1 VYVIQLY
8 GGVVNYHRSGK
19 RLSELRRKLLDSCNC
34 VVYFLFNS
42 ASKSFLLEVCLV
54 SASDIFRDFE
64 EMIRGMEREFEE
76 EFKDIERTIPKDSV
90 REYETAEGG
99 KVREYGPFVYDNR
112 A

>member
-1 VYVIQLY
+1 
-8 GGVVNYHRSGK
+8 
-19 RLSELRRKLLDSCNC
+19 
-34 VVYFLFNS
+34 
-42 ASKSFLLEVCLV
+42 
-54 SASDIFRDFE
+54 
-64 EMIRGMEREFEE
+64 MEREFEE